1 MSTKLKI
8 ITVKDDDD
16 GQRLERWLKKNVPDM
31 PYILAQKLMRKGQ
44 IRIDGKRVK
53 PETRII
59 TGQEVKIPPFD
70 VKERTHKPQKRE
82 LSEADIDLIRSMVI
96 YKDEDI
102 IAINKPYGLASQ
114 GGTNTDRHI
123 DAMLLA
129 LKDEQGVVPRLAHR
143 LDKDTSG
150 VMLLARSAKC
160 ARALGDVFKGR
171 NACKIYW
178 AVVTP
183 TPEVLEGSIKA
194 PIIKSNGD
202 FEKMI
207 IDEEEGKYALTEY
220 SIIESASR
228 AAAFIAFWP
237 RTGRTHQIRVHAS
250 QGLGSSIIGDRKY
263 RSQKDEECKLLD
275 ADLAGM
281 GLAKRLHLHSRR
293 IILPHPMKH
302 GQVIDITAPLDND
315 LIKSWKALG
324 FNYKYKQNPFE
335 NID

>member
-1 MSTKLKI
+1 MSAKLKI
-8 ITVKDDDD
+8 ITVKEDDD

-31 PYILAQKLMRKGQ
+31 PYVLAQKLMRKGQ
-44 IRIDGKRVK
+44 IRMDGKRVK

-59 TGQEVKIPPFD
+59 AGLDIKVPPFD
-70 VKERTHKPQKRE
+70 VKERTHKPQKRD
-82 LSEADIDLIRSMVI
+82 LSEADIDLIRSLVI
-96 YKDEDI
+96 YKDDDV

-114 GGTNTDRHI
+114 GGTNTDRHV

-129 LKDEQGVVPRLAHR
+129 LKNDEGVVPRLVHR

-150 VMLLARSAKC
+150 VMLLARSAK
-160 ARALGDVFKGR
+160 AAKALGEAFKSRDVR
-171 NACKIYW
+171 KIYW

-183 TPEVLEGSIKA
+183 TPEMLEGSIKA
-194 PIIKSNGD
+194 PIIKSSGD

-207 IDEEEGKYALTEY
+207 IDEDDGKYALTEY
-220 SIIESASR
+220 HVIESAGQ
-228 AAAFIAFWP
+228 AAAFVAFWP
-237 RTGRTHQIRVHAS
+237 RTGRTHQIRVHAA

-263 RSQKDEECKLLD
+263 RAVKDEECKLLD

-281 GLAKRLHLHSRR
+281 DLAKRLHLHSRR

-302 GQVIDITAPLDND
+302 GQVLDITAPLDEG

-324 FNYKYKQNPFE
+324 FNYKYKQDPFE
-335 NID
+335 NIS